1 MQDKSKG
8 VLSLN
13 RFEVVDEKKDVHSEI
28 DKFFKEKELPQ
39 ELKLVGENM
48 DFEKDVEQDPIKPGV
63 GKVNVFNCETWDINA
78 ILKGNYWRRTIY
90 TTDKLCKLFL
100 KADLNQKKKYLAKKN
115 PIGFNMAWLLLLMVG
130 GVVALLVI
138 VFLLPKLGGV
148 M

>member
-1 MQDKSKG
+1 MQY
-8 VLSLN
+8 LN
-13 RFEVVDEKKDVHSEI
+13 RFEVVDEKKDVHSKI
-28 DKFFKEKELPQ
+28 DELLEEKDLPH

-48 DFEKDVEQDPIKPGV
+48 EFERDVEQHPIKPGV
-63 GKVNVFNCETWDINA
+63 GEVNVFNCETWDINA

-115 PIGFNMAWLLLLMVG
+115 PISFNMAWLLLLAVG
-130 GVVALLVI
+130 GIIALLVI